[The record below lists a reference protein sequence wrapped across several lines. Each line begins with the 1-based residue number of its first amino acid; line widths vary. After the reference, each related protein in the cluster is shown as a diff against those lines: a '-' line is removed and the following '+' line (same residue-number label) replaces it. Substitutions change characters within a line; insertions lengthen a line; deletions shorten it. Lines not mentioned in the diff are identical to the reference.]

1 MADGGGADD
10 ERPRPLPLRSWTTIG
25 IVVGALGALGLVLA
39 SPHPF
44 LALGA
49 VLLLVGALI
58 VVTATVAG
66 IVRHQLRR
74 QAGFVTRTV
83 ERGMLD
89 ALPPG
94 AVLEHLLDRVY
105 GPSPSNRGLATA
117 VLGGEG
123 AAHDGSDLTISDH
136 TEVDL
141 QLSWIDETTYRMVM
155 EQQYRFRSRV
165 PSALFVIFATS
176 DYELRDRI
184 IAGCRVPL
192 FDMWFVGADQ
202 ADDYFDDSVESMR
215 DTVHLGLHYVDAA
228 DEKHAVAAG
237 APQQHVEEVQLS
249 DWGRYLTFFR
259 TDLPAGQRLDRRE
272 YMDKLRIFA
281 FSLQHMAE
289 TPSPIATVQRLSV
302 RYTMLQ
308 RLASGYC
315 YWEAPFPCHMERMS
329 FDTTRMTGADLQFHL
344 KPFTFGAP
352 ASPVPWK
359 TGDPVVEVPVGNW
372 ILPGQGVTLMWRAA

>member
-1 MADGGGADD
+1 M
-10 ERPRPLPLRSWTTIG
+10 TIG
-25 IVVGALGALGLVLA
+25 IVAGALGALGLVLA

-105 GPSPSNRGLATA
+105 GPSPSNRGLVTA

-155 EQQYRFRSRV
+155 EQRYRFRSRV

-228 DEKHAVAAG
+228 DEKHAVAAR

-281 FSLQHMAE
+281 FSLQPMAE
-289 TPSPIATVQRLSV
+289 TSSPIATVQRLSV

-308 RLASGYC
+308 RLGSGYC

-372 ILPGQGVTLMWRAA
+372 ILPGQGVALMWRAA